1 MSSRSD
7 NPSLTKQ
14 AYDGI
19 YNKIITMELS
29 PGQRLDEKLLM
40 EELGIGR
47 TPIREALLWL
57 AGDLMV
63 ESFRNKGFIVRPI
76 LLQNTKAVF
85 EALRILESGVAELA
99 VRHDIKPFLKMM
111 KADNEGVKK
120 AVKQK
125 DMLQLVQY
133 NSDFH
138 LHFAACSCNEYLLK
152 ALTTVRCEGKR
163 LAFLSYGNE
172 ISSGKSLET
181 HYQTVISQHE
191 ELISSLEARD
201 EKTLNE
207 IIEKHISEFQQRIIL
222 YMMG

>member
-1 MSSRSD
+1 MSNKAG
-7 NPSLTKQ
+7 NPSLTQK
-14 AYDGI
+14 AYNGI
-19 YNKIITMELS
+19 YEKIITMELS

-85 EALRILESGVAELA
+85 EALRLLEFGVVGLA
-99 VRHDIKPFLKMM
+99 VRNDITTFLKMM
-111 KADNEGVKK
+111 KEDNEGVKK
-120 AVKQK
+120 AVQEK
-125 DMLQLVQY
+125 DLLQLVLQ

-138 LHFAACSCNEYLLK
+138 IHFAACSCNEYLIK
-152 ALTTVRCEGKR
+152 ALTTVRCEAKR

-172 ISSGKSLET
+172 INSGKSVES
-181 HYQTVISQHE
+181 HYQTVIAQHE
-191 ELISSLEARD
+191 EMISALEARD

-207 IIEKHISEFQQRIIL
+207 LNEQHVSDFQQRIIL